1 MFSTTA
7 KTGCVQDRALA
18 LVFPRIAVISPL
30 IVSSLLRSRFNIEA
44 KWIFLKY
51 KPDSTK
57 KKENINQILFLL
69 CLKCF
74 GDMLSS
80 G

>member
-51 KPDSTK
+51 KPDSKK
-57 KKENINQILFLL
+57 KKERKYKPDSVPTLL
-69 CLKCF
+69 K
-74 GDMLSS
+74 MLW
-80 G
+80 

>member
-18 LVFPRIAVISPL
+18 LVFPRIAVISLL

-51 KPDSTK
+51 KPDSKK

>member
-30 IVSSLLRSRFNIEA
+30 IVSSLLWSRFNIEA

-51 KPDSTK
+51 KPDSKK

>member
-51 KPDSTK
+51 KPDSKKK
-57 KKENINQILFLL
+57 KKERKYKPDSVPTLL
-69 CLKCF
+69 K
-74 GDMLSS
+74 MLW
-80 G
+80 